1 MQTPLVAGH
10 RTHLITQVSQ
20 HVEAIVFYQRF
31 VHLMRQTAP
40 QPARVKEV
48 DEALVA
54 VFVASYRRQSERL
67 THLRLLLSAKG
78 QVNVGERLPRP
89 VLKQVLLLEVLGR
102 DVLFLAERALI
113 SAFESLL
120 DGLQCM
126 IDALRHRG
134 CRGHSPFFRQPI
146 IGRGLLPGGERG
158 RPAVARDATANQA
171 QPLAALFLNKLV
183 HELRQA
189 GLRGALKPT

>member
-1 MQTPLVAGH
+1 MHVFRAYAIVRCCSCTRRDAPKARARHRQPEGLVQTPLVAGH

-78 QVNVGERLPRP
+78 QVDVCERLPTVHPR
-89 VLKQVLLLEVLGR
+89 R
-102 DVLFLAERALI
+102 NA
-113 SAFESLL
+113 SA
-120 DGLQCM
+120 
-126 IDALRHRG
+126 
-134 CRGHSPFFRQPI
+134 P
-146 IGRGLLPGGERG
+146 
-158 RPAVARDATANQA
+158 
-171 QPLAALFLNKLV
+171 K
-183 HELRQA
+183 
-189 GLRGALKPT
+189 